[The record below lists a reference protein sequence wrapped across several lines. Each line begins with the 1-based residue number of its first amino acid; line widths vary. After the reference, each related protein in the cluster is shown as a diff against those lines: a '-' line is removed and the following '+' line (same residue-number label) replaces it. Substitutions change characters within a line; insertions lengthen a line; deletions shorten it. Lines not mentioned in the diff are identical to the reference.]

1 MIHLRHDHVLG
12 MAHGAI
18 ASLPTDEKPRP
29 IKVTLFGLRAIVLV
43 ANALTELAKLPNRAQ
58 NGSGDFVSINIPVH
72 INIYIAVNP

>member
-1 MIHLRHDHVLG
+1 M
-12 MAHGAI
+12 
-18 ASLPTDEKPRP
+18 
-29 IKVTLFGLRAIVLV
+29 LV